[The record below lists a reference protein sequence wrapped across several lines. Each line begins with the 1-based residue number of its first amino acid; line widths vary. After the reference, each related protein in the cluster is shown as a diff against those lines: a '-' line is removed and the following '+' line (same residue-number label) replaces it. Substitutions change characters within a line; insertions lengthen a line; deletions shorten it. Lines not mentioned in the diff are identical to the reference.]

1 MTTRIDPSAEV
12 HATAVIGDGTSVWH
26 LAQIR
31 ERAHLGANCVVG
43 RGVYVGTEVF
53 VGDNCK
59 IQDYALAIIE
69 RAKIKRA
76 LGRCT

>member
-1 MTTRIDPSAEV
+1 MKAFAEDV
-12 HATAVIGDGTSVWH
+12 KANRLPGGSVNSV
-26 LAQIR
+26 AGGP
-31 ERAHLGANCVVG
+31 LGANCIVG